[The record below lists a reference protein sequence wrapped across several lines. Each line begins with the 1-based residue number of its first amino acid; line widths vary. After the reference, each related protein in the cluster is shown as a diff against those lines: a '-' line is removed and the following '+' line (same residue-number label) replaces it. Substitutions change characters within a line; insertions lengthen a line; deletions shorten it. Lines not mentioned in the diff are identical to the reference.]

1 MKKNYIIIFIF
12 LFIFL
17 SCEKDD
23 ICVETTTPNLIIK
36 FYDNDNQTVA
46 KQITELTVW
55 ADSKDSIYINKSL
68 DSIAIPLN
76 LNENFTRYIIEN
88 NTIKDTIK
96 FIYNRNDIFVSR
108 SCGYKTI
115 FENFQIESN
124 TTNWIK
130 SISINNSTIDNEKA
144 AHIYIFH

>member
-1 MKKNYIIIFIF
+1 MKKNYVLIFIF
-12 LFIFL
+12 LFTFL

-36 FYDNDNQTVA
+36 FYDNDDPTVI
-46 KQITELTVW
+46 KQVTELTVW
-55 ADSKDSIYINKSL
+55 AETKDSIYINKSL
-68 DSIAIPLN
+68 DSIIIPLN
-76 LNENFTRYIIEN
+76 LNENFTKYILEN
-88 NTIKDTIK
+88 NTIKDTVK
-96 FIYNRNDIFVSR
+96 FTYNRNDIFVSR

-115 FENFQIESN
+115 FENLQIESN

-144 AHIYIFH
+144 THIYIFH

>member
-12 LFIFL
+12 LFTFL

-96 FIYNRNDIFVSR
+96 FTYNRNDIFVSR

-115 FENFQIESN
+115 FENLQIESN

>member
-1 MKKNYIIIFIF
+1 MKKNYAIIFVF
-12 LFIFL
+12 LFTFL

-23 ICVETTTPNLIIK
+23 ICVESTTPNLIIK
-36 FYDNDNQTVA
+36 FYDNDDQTVV

-55 ADSKDSIYINKSL
+55 ADSKDSIYVNKSL
-68 DSIAIPLN
+68 DSISIPLN
-76 LNENFTRYIIEN
+76 LNENFTKYILES

-96 FIYNRNDIFVSR
+96 FTYSRNDIFVSR

-130 SISINNSTIDNEKA
+130 NISIINSTIDNEKA

>member
-12 LFIFL
+12 LFTFL

-36 FYDNDNQTVA
+36 FYDNDDQTVV

-55 ADSKDSIYINKSL
+55 ADSKDSIYVNKSL
-68 DSIAIPLN
+68 DSIFIPLN

-88 NTIKDTIK
+88 NNIKDTIK

-130 SISINNSTIDNEKA
+130 NISIINSTIDNEKA

>member
-12 LFIFL
+12 LFTFL

>member
-1 MKKNYIIIFIF
+1 MKKNYVIIFIF
-12 LFIFL
+12 LFTFL

-36 FYDNDNQTVA
+36 FYDNDDSTA
-46 KQITELTVW
+46 IKQITGLTVW
-55 ADSKDSIYINKSL
+55 ADSKDSIYVDKSL
-68 DSIAIPLN
+68 DSISIPLN
-76 LNENFTRYIIEN
+76 LNENFTKYIVESN
-88 NTIKDTIK
+88 NIKDTIK
-96 FIYNRNDIFVSR
+96 FTYNRNDIFVSR

-124 TTNWIK
+124 TSNWIK
-130 SISINNSTIDNEKA
+130 NISIINSTIDNEKA

>member
-12 LFIFL
+12 LFTFL

-36 FYDNDNQTVA
+36 FYDNDDQTVV

-55 ADSKDSIYINKSL
+55 ADSKDSIYVNESL
-68 DSIAIPLN
+68 DSIFIPLN
-76 LNENFTRYIIEN
+76 LNENFTKYIIEN
-88 NTIKDTIK
+88 NNIKDTIK

-115 FENFQIESN
+115 FDNFQIESN

-130 SISINNSTIDNEKA
+130 NISIINSTIDNEKA